1 MGFKPMSIERLQ
13 WLQRRQRGFSL
24 VETLVSVAVGSL
36 VMAVIA
42 TLGYYGSLCM
52 AVSLNYTAIDA
63 ASESAVNQLT
73 RDARRANKVTSYTTN
88 SLVLEDFDGAA
99 LTYAYDS
106 SARTL
111 TRTKYGVST
120 ILLKECD
127 ALTFVLGKRNPTG
140 AFESFPAAT
149 AAECKVIEA
158 GWRCSRTILGRKTT
172 TGSLASAKIVLR
184 RQGT

>member
-13 WLQRRQRGFSL
+13 WLQRRQRGFTL

-88 SLVLEDFDGAA
+88 SLVLEDFDTFLDRGALA
-99 LTYAYDS
+99 
-106 SARTL
+106 
-111 TRTKYGVST
+111 
-120 ILLKECD
+120 
-127 ALTFVLGKRNPTG
+127 TG
-140 AFESFPAAT
+140 AVCA
-149 AAECKVIEA
+149 VIQDA
-158 GWRCSRTILGRKTT
+158 IDLYNK
-172 TGSLASAKIVLR
+172 AKNLPR
-184 RQGT
+184 EEQENQQKYEKGTKDWNDTHEDHLKKHPNNKEIS